1 MKKLISFLYLIAL
14 PGLALAGILNENT
27 GGATAPSP
35 AAEKDVALV
44 LKTTGQVQINPAS
57 GANNGAWQNAPRGTR
72 LNAGTQVR
80 TGDESLAAIVFTDD
94 KSLLKVRS
102 NSKVVING
110 KREEAT
116 SGARRFFK
124 NISMEAGELWA
135 KVTKGNA
142 PFRIETP
149 SGVAAVKGT
158 IFYAI
163 IGGNGEFIIV
173 CLDGL
178 VELINSLGKVMV
190 KAGETGISS
199 PNEAPE
205 SHPTTPDEL
214 PNWANDS
221 EGSGDIE
228 IEFQDGNGQKKKL
241 KIRYQ

>member
-1 MKKLISFLYLIAL
+1 MLLQTLSILYLIAL
-14 PGLALAGILNENT
+14 PQFAMANFAVE
-27 GGATAPSP
+27 AAFSV
-35 AAEKDVALV
+35 AEKAVALV
-44 LKTTGQVQINPAS
+44 LKTTGQVQINDTS
-57 GANNGAWQNAPRGTR
+57 NGAWQNAARGTR

-80 TGDESLAAIVFTDD
+80 TGDESLAAIIFTDD

-110 KREEAT
+110 KRDAAA
-116 SGARRFFK
+116 SGARRFLK
-124 NISMEAGELWA
+124 NIAMEAGELWA

-163 IGGNGEFIIV
+163 LNDNGEFIIV

-178 VELINSLGKVMV
+178 VELSNSLGSVMV
-190 KAGETGISS
+190 KAGATGISS
-199 PNEAPE
+199 PDQAPE
-205 SHPTTPDEL
+205 SHLTTPDEL

-221 EGSGDIE
+221 GGNGDIE

>member
-1 MKKLISFLYLIAL
+1 MQKLLFILCLLAL
-14 PGLALAGILNENT
+14 PAMAGDGFLNDKN
-27 GGATAPSP
+27 GDPYAKP
-35 AAEKDVALV
+35 AAAPPEEKDIALV
-44 LKTTGQVQINPAS
+44 LKTAGQVQINA
-57 GANNGAWQNAPRGTR
+57 ANGAWQNAAKGTR
-72 LNAGTQVR
+72 LHAGTQVR
-80 TGDESLAAIVFTDD
+80 TGKESLAAIVFTDD

-102 NSKVVING
+102 NSQVMING
-110 KREEAT
+110 KREAAA
-116 SGARRFFK
+116 SAGGRIAK
-124 NISMEAGELWA
+124 NIAMQFGELWA
-135 KVTKGNA
+135 KVTKGTA

-163 IGGNGEFIIV
+163 ITSDGKLMIV

-178 VELINSLGKVMV
+178 VELINQFGKALV

-199 PNEAPE
+199 SEQAPG

-214 PNWANDS
+214 PNWAND
-221 EGSGDIE
+221 GDGNGDIE